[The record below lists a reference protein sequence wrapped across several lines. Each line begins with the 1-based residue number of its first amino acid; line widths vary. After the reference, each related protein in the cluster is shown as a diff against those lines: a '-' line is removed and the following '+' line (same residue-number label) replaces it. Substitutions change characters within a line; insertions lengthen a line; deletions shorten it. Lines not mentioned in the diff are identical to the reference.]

1 VIGVSRPSSYNRS
14 APICVRVLFS
24 DGGGGGGEDADDG
37 VEQLSRTASLDLRQ
51 RVVGKL
57 ELGGRGATLGPMQ
70 LKVRHLLTSV
80 TL

>member
-1 VIGVSRPSSYNRS
+1 MIGISRPSSYSRS

-24 DGGGGGGEDADDG
+24 GGGGGEDVDDG

-70 LKVRHLLTSV
+70 LKVRHLLTSA

>member
-1 VIGVSRPSSYNRS
+1 MIGISRPSSYSRS

-24 DGGGGGGEDADDG
+24 GGEDADG
-37 VEQLSRTASLDLRQ
+37 EMEQLSRTASLDLRQ

-70 LKVRHLLTSV
+70 LKVCRPLSPK
-80 TL
+80 